1 MPDKPADREV
11 SLQIELAICSAF
23 GGQSLSAMPETVGK
37 FLSGL
42 NQYQLSPSALTE
54 LIETDPAIA
63 IQIMRLFRSAFGGSK
78 AEVPCSIR
86 VAVEGL
92 PLRQIRDAVLAMGIY
107 SAKPE
112 EQNRFAFRKELIR
125 HSIAVGCCARQI
137 AETAVSDVD
146 PDSAY
151 LAGLL
156 HDIGKLALDEALPK
170 SFVRIL
176 EIAKKQQDSTC
187 DIERQNLGIDHTI
200 IGKRL
205 SERWQLPAEISVAI
219 WLHHSDLVR
228 QRSAEGGPDVKIA
241 GVVQLADILA
251 RQAGLGQSGSFDVP
265 LIPQK
270 LTESLSI
277 SDAHIEQIRSTEG
290 GFAAEFER
298 KAGLTDSK
306 TDETYGDFCDT
317 VRQTAAQLADEN
329 QHLSKEKWKLQ
340 TDAES
345 LKFIKEFLAGI
356 NPEMEVI
363 EIARKFAVEFQRFYQ
378 AGAVCLYLLP
388 TAGQKSL
395 PTVVVQNPAQ
405 NRLLLLQVP
414 AGNSAVPGSIAE
426 NFAVAQAAD
435 LDWLF
440 EQIDVAFEP
449 ARTKIT
455 PFLSDGKIV
464 AVLVFELRQPVSD
477 EQLREILEPIS
488 AAAAAVFAAASAGQ
502 KQRYYAEQFAQ
513 VKTMSL
519 AIPHGTEI
527 PQTETSPPTEKMP
540 TVQMPTEPPKE
551 TILPFEALTEMA
563 AGAAHELN
571 NPLVVISGRAELL
584 AGAEQDEQKKK
595 ILVQISEN
603 ARKISQIIDELMS
616 FASPAV
622 GQSRQVNLRQ
632 VVDKALQLAMQKAK
646 MQSISAKI
654 EIAEDAAEI
663 FADPDQITT
672 AIVNIICNATESY
685 LTKTGPVKI
694 AAQSTSSGKS
704 VKLSISDMGCGMD
717 EQTVQRATLP
727 FFSAKPAGRKRGMGL
742 AIAKRL
748 IELNGGTIEIASKP
762 GDGTTINVLLPV
774 R

>member
-1 MPDKPADREV
+1 MPDKPVDRDV
-11 SLQIELAICSAF
+11 SLQIEFAICQL
-23 GGQSLSAMPETVGK
+23 QSLSAMPETVGK

-78 AEVPCSIR
+78 AKVPCSIR

-92 PLRQIRDAVLAMGIY
+92 PLRQIRDAVLAVGIY

-125 HSIAVGCCARQI
+125 HSIAVGCCARRI

-156 HDIGKLALDEALPK
+156 HDIGKLAIDQILPK

-205 SERWQLPAEISVAI
+205 AERWQLPAEISVAI

-251 RQAGLGQSGSFDVP
+251 RQAGLGQSDSFDVP

-277 SDAHIEQIRSTEG
+277 SEAHIEQIRSAEG

-298 KAGLTDSK
+298 KAALIDSK
-306 TDETYGDFCDT
+306 TGDTYGDFCDT

-378 AGAVCLYLLP
+378 AGAVCLCLLP
-388 TAGQKSL
+388 TAGQSAFGRA
-395 PTVVVQNPAQ
+395 VVVQNPAQ

-414 AGNSAVPGSIAE
+414 AGNSAMPGSIAE

-449 ARTKIT
+449 ARTKIA

-464 AVLVFELRQPVSD
+464 AVLVFEMRQPVPN
-477 EQLREILEPIS
+477 EQLREILEPIC
-488 AAAAAVFAAASAGQ
+488 AAAAAVFAIASAGQ

-513 VKTMSL
+513 VKT
-519 AIPHGTEI
+519 TEI
-527 PQTETSPPTEKMP
+527 PQTETSPPTVK
-540 TVQMPTEPPKE
+540 MPTEPQKE

-622 GQSRQVNLRQ
+622 GQSRRVNLRQ

-672 AIVNIICNATESY
+672 AIANIICNATESY

-694 AAQSTSSGKS
+694 AAQSTNSGKS

-717 EQTVQRATLP
+717 EQTVRRATLP

-748 IELNGGTIEIASKP
+748 IEP
-762 GDGTTINVLLPV
+762 QRRVD
-774 R
+774 

>member
-11 SLQIELAICSAF
+11 SLQIELAICQL
-23 GGQSLSAMPETVGK
+23 QSLSAMPETVGK

-63 IQIMRLFRSAFGGSK
+63 IQIMRHFRQRPN
-78 AEVPCSIR
+78 AEAPCSIR
-86 VAVEGL
+86 LAVEGL
-92 PLRQIRDAVLAMGIY
+92 PLRQIRDAVLAVGIY

-146 PDSAY
+146 PDLAY

-156 HDIGKLALDEALPK
+156 HDIGKLAIDQILPK

-228 QRSAEGGPDVKIA
+228 QRQAENLPDVKIA
-241 GVVQLADILA
+241 GVIQLADVLA

-265 LIPQK
+265 LMPQK
-270 LTESLSI
+270 LLESLSI
-277 SDAHIEQIRSTEG
+277 SDTHIEQIRSAEG

-298 KAGLTDSK
+298 KAGLIDSK
-306 TDETYGDFCDT
+306 TGDTYGDFCDT

-356 NPEMEVI
+356 NPETEVI

-395 PTVVVQNPAQ
+395 PAVVVQNQAQ

-449 ARTKIT
+449 ARTKIV
-455 PFLSDGKIV
+455 PFLSDGKIA
-464 AVLVFELRQPVSD
+464 AVLVFEMRQLVSD
-477 EQLREILEPIS
+477 EQLREILEPIGT
-488 AAAAAVFAAASAGQ
+488 AAAAVFAAASAGQ

-513 VKTMSL
+513 VRT
-519 AIPHGTEI
+519 TET
-527 PQTETSPPTEKMP
+527 PQTETSPPTVK
-540 TVQMPTEPPKE
+540 MPTEPQKE

-616 FASPAV
+616 FASPAG

-632 VVDKALQLAMQKAK
+632 VIDKALQLAMQKAK

-672 AIVNIICNATESY
+672 AIANIICNATESY

-694 AAQSTSSGKS
+694 AAQSTSSGKF
-704 VKLSISDMGCGMD
+704 VKLAISDMGCGMD
-717 EQTVQRATLP
+717 EQTVRRAALP

-762 GDGTTINVLLPV
+762 GEGTTINILLPV